1 MTLRT
6 LSYLA
11 ILGFLF
17 SCKTQLTTVKPD
29 ENYIPPTVENKPST
43 IAMAIDLDI
52 LKLEKSINN
61 SFKGTIYEDN
71 NIDDD
76 NVMLKVFKQQD
87 FHFTVVGNTIS
98 CSLPLKIWVK
108 YRYQK
113 TVLGISVNNDYEAT
127 GALTVEVSSV
137 FNLSKDW
144 KISTKTTIGK
154 YLWTEAPRI
163 NAIGINIPVTF
174 VADMAINSMKGKI
187 GATIDKAIADNFNL
201 RNTMDQTWNVMQ
213 NAVNVNK
220 DYDVWLRVN
229 PLAIYSSPI
238 VGSGNKISF
247 NLGLSTLIESSV
259 GSTLTTPTTKTK
271 LPDYQIANTVKP
283 EFQLNTNINVSFQ
296 KITDLAQKFI
306 VGKDFTKGRKHVTIN
321 KISMFGEGDKLVVV
335 IDVTGSVN
343 GTVYCLGNLEYD
355 AQTQALKITNFDFE
369 VKTKNVLLKSANW
382 LLHNDFLKMIEP
394 MLSIPLKD
402 QMQTAITSGNT
413 FLNNYQIRKGVNLNG
428 NLNQILL
435 DKITITPQSVIMG
448 GVISGSMK
456 IELGDL
462 L

>member
-6 LSYLA
+6 LSYLT
-11 ILGFLF
+11 IFSLLF
-17 SCKTQLTTVKPD
+17 SCKTQLSTIKPD
-29 ENYIPPTVENKPST
+29 ENYIPPIVENKPST
-43 IAMAIDLDI
+43 IAMAIDLDV

-71 NIDDD
+71 NIEDD

-108 YRYQK
+108 YRYKK

-127 GALTVEVSSV
+127 GALTVDVNSV

-144 KISTKTTIGK
+144 KISTKTSIGK
-154 YLWTEAPRI
+154 YIWTEAPKI
-163 NAIGINIPVTF
+163 NAIGMNIPVTF

-187 GATIDKAIADNFNL
+187 SATIDKAIADNFNL
-201 RNTMDQTWNVMQ
+201 RNTMDQTWNIMQ

-238 VGSGNKISF
+238 VGTGNRISF
-247 NLGLSTLIESSV
+247 NLGLSTVIESSV
-259 GSTLTTPTTKTK
+259 GSTLTTPATKTK
-271 LPDYQIANTVKP
+271 LPDYQITNSVMP

-296 KITDLAQKFI
+296 KITELAQKYV
-306 VGKDFTKGRKHVTIN
+306 VGQEFKQGKKHVKIN
-321 KISMFGEGDKLVVV
+321 KISLFGEGDKLVVV
-335 IDVTGSVN
+335 IDIEGSVT
-343 GTVYCLGNLEYD
+343 GTVYCIGKLQYD
-355 AQTQALKITNFDFE
+355 ADAQALKVINFDFE
-369 VKTKNVLLKSANW
+369 VKTRNALLKSANW
-382 LLHNDFLKMIEP
+382 LLHNNFLKMIEP
-394 MLSIPLKD
+394 MLTIPLKD
-402 QMQTAITSGNT
+402 QMQTAITSGNS
-413 FLNNYQIRKGVNLNG
+413 FLSNYQIRKGVNLNG
-428 NLNQILL
+428 KLNKILL